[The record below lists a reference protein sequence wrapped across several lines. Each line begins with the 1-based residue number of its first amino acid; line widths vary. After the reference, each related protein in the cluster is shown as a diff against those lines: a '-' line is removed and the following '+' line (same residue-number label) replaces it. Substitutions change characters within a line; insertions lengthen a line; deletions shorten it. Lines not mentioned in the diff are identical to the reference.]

1 MQTTMET
8 ARTKDGC
15 RLAYRIHTNAG
26 KPRLVLIHSLALSGA
41 IWDGVV
47 GELSSEFEILVYD
60 CRGHGESDKQPGP
73 YTVELFA
80 EDLAALLDS
89 CGWTSAAVGGCS
101 MGGCVAQ
108 AFAAAYPQR
117 ALSLGLLDTT
127 AWYGSTALKDWSD
140 RAAKAAKDR
149 FASMIAFQ
157 LTRWFSESFIN
168 AHPEQTQKYSR
179 TFLANDMACY
189 QASCAMLGSADL
201 RNAARGLRVPVSVIV
216 GEEDYATPIAM
227 SQSLRNMIPGSTR
240 TVSPGARHLTPGQC
254 PQQIASLLKQLVAS
268 PRARASAQ
276 ARGYD

>member
-1 MQTTMET
+1 MQT

-15 RLAYRIHTNAG
+15 RLAYRIHPNVG

-47 GELSSEFEILVYD
+47 SELSSEFEILVYD

-73 YTVELFA
+73 YAVELFA
-80 EDLAALLDS
+80 EDLAELLDS
-89 CGWTSAAVGGCS
+89 CGWTSAAVAGCS

-108 AFAAAYPQR
+108 AFAAAYPLR
-117 ALSLGLLDTT
+117 ALSLGLIDTT

-140 RAAKAAKDR
+140 RAAKAGKDG

-168 AHPEQTQKYSR
+168 AHPEQTQKFSR
-179 TFLANDMACY
+179 TFLANDVACY
-189 QASCAMLGSADL
+189 QASCGMLGSADL

-227 SQSLRNMIPGSTR
+227 SQSLRDMIPGSTL
-240 TVSPGARHLTPGQC
+240 TVIPGGRHLTPVQC

-268 PRARASAQ
+268 TRARTSAQ
-276 ARGYD
+276 AGGDD

>member
-1 MQTTMET
+1 MER
-8 ARTKDGC
+8 ARTKDDC
-15 RLAYRIHTNAG
+15 RLAYRIHANAG

-47 GELSSEFEILVYD
+47 SELSSEFEILVYD

-80 EDLAALLDS
+80 EDLNALLDS
-89 CGWTSAAVGGCS
+89 CGWTSAAVAGCS

-117 ALSLGLLDTT
+117 ALSLGLIDTT
-127 AWYGSTALKDWSD
+127 AWYGPTALKDWSD
-140 RAAKAAKDR
+140 RAAKAAKDG

-157 LTRWFSESFIN
+157 LTRWFSESLIN
-168 AHPEQTQKYSR
+168 AHPEQTQKFSR

-189 QASCAMLGSADL
+189 QASCGMLGSADL

-227 SQSLRNMIPGSTR
+227 SQSLRDMIPRSTL
-240 TVSPGARHLTPGQC
+240 TVIPGARHLAPVQC
-254 PQQIASLLKQLVAS
+254 PKEIASLLKQLIAGT
-268 PRARASAQ
+268 RARTSAQ